1 MKTLNRHLYPARSAA
16 PQAPVRPDTPTRP
29 NNAIRASL
37 LGASMLA
44 ISAGLALAS
53 FAVASPAADAA
64 GRTDVLSRQVGISP
78 WGKDDELGR
87 LNLMTDASRAAVLS
101 RINGGDAYDLSVE
114 YFVGMPSWHG
124 IGDPRYQFWLTH
136 TPRGTVV
143 DDPLQVGDSQN
154 ALVSYTGDAVSMY
167 THMGT
172 HIDALNHFG
181 LHGKIWN
188 GFAADRYLGDKG
200 WQKTGAETIPPIIA
214 RGVLI
219 DLPTALGMNQ
229 LPAHFRVMRSHIE
242 QALKQQR
249 VNLQQGDVVLLRTGR
264 MQDYENAEHFMQDP
278 PGLGMDAA
286 RFLEQA
292 GAMIIGADNL
302 SLETFPPEEPGN
314 YVPVHTYL
322 LAENGIPIIE
332 LAYLE
337 TLAKDRV
344 YEFAFIGGS
353 LKFRGASAAPL
364 RPIALPL
371 RQR

>member
-1 MKTLNRHLYPARSAA
+1 MNTLSFRHFPARPASRSAPMCSGKPILA
-16 PQAPVRPDTPTRP
+16 GNRL
-29 NNAIRASL
+29 RASL
-37 LGASMLA
+37 FGVSMLA
-44 ISAGLALAS
+44 IGAGLAAASLAI
-53 FAVASPAADAA
+53 ASPAADAA

-242 QALKQQR
+242 QALKLQR
-249 VNLQQGDVVLLRTGR
+249 VSLQQGDIVLLRTGR
-264 MQDYENAEHFMQDP
+264 MQDYENAEQFM
-278 PGLGMDAA
+278 
-286 RFLEQA
+286 
-292 GAMIIGADNL
+292 
-302 SLETFPPEEPGN
+302 
-314 YVPVHTYL
+314 
-322 LAENGIPIIE
+322 
-332 LAYLE
+332 
-337 TLAKDRV
+337 
-344 YEFAFIGGS
+344 
-353 LKFRGASAAPL
+353 
-364 RPIALPL
+364 
-371 RQR
+371 